1 MASQPRSLVGQVVA
15 ITGGARGIGRATA
28 TTLVREGAKV
38 AIGDLDHSAAEQTAS
53 EIGGGTIG
61 LPLDVTDR
69 GSFEAFLDAV
79 EAKLGPVDVLI
90 NNAGIMLLGDFF
102 EEESELA
109 RRQIE
114 INLWGVWIGSQL
126 AGRRF
131 RRRGRGHL
139 VNVASMSGKSGFPG
153 AATYCANKHAVV
165 GLSESIR
172 GELKDSGVE
181 ISCVM
186 PSIVNT
192 ELASGLGEARFVK
205 NVDPQ
210 DVANEITSALKEPRF
225 DVFVPRSNGAL
236 TKAMAILPR
245 SAVDATT
252 KLFKADKVLVEVD
265 DRARLAY
272 QDRATQRLTGSA
284 NAPSIGSGDDE
295 S

>member
-69 GSFEAFLDAV
+69 ASFEAFLDAV

-139 VNVASMSGKSGFPG
+139 VNVASMAGKSGFPG
-153 AATYCANKHAVV
+153 AATYCATKHAVV

>member
-1 MASQPRSLVGQVVA
+1 MA
-15 ITGGARGIGRATA
+15 
-28 TTLVREGAKV
+28 
-38 AIGDLDHSAAEQTAS
+38 
-53 EIGGGTIG
+53 
-61 LPLDVTDR
+61 
-69 GSFEAFLDAV
+69 
-79 EAKLGPVDVLI
+79 
-90 NNAGIMLLGDFF
+90 
-102 EEESELA
+102 
-109 RRQIE
+109 
-114 INLWGVWIGSQL
+114 
-126 AGRRF
+126 
-131 RRRGRGHL
+131 
-139 VNVASMSGKSGFPG
+139 GKSGFPG
-153 AATYCANKHAVV
+153 AATYCATKHAVV

-272 QDRATQRLTGSA
+272 QDRATQRLTGSS

>member
-1 MASQPRSLVGQVVA
+1 MSSQPRSLVGQVVA

-38 AIGDLDHSAAEQTAS
+38 AIGDVDHSAAEQTAT

-69 GSFEAFLDAV
+69 ASFEAFLDAT

-102 EEESELA
+102 DEDPELA

-114 INLWGVWIGSQL
+114 INLWGVWTGSHL
-126 AGRRF
+126 AGKRF

-139 VNVASMSGKSGFPG
+139 VNVASMAGKSGFPG
-153 AATYCANKHAVV
+153 SATYCATKHAVV

-192 ELASGLGEARFVK
+192 ELASGLGQARFVK

-210 DVANEITSALKEPRF
+210 DVANEIISALKEPRF
-225 DVFVPRSNGAL
+225 DVFVPRSNAAL
-236 TKAMAILPR
+236 VRTMAVLPRRVQDVTTKA
-245 SAVDATT
+245 
-252 KLFKADKVLVEVD
+252 FKADRVLVEVD

-272 QDRATQRLTGSA
+272 QERATQRLTGSQQ
-284 NAPSIGSGDDE
+284 PTIGQGDE
-295 S
+295 SQ

>member
-1 MASQPRSLVGQVVA
+1 MSSQPRSLVGQVVA

-38 AIGDLDHSAAEQTAS
+38 AIGDLDHSAAEQTAN

-69 GSFEAFLDAV
+69 ASFEAFLDAV

-102 EEESELA
+102 EEDPELA

-114 INLWGVWIGSQL
+114 INLWGVWTGSHL
-126 AGRRF
+126 AGKRF

-139 VNVASMSGKSGFPG
+139 VNVASMAGKSGFPG
-153 AATYCANKHAVV
+153 SATYCATKHAVV

-192 ELASGLGEARFVK
+192 ELASGLGQARFVK

-210 DVANEITSALKEPRF
+210 DVANEIISALKEPRF

-236 TKAMAILPR
+236 VRAMAVLPR
-245 SAVDATT
+245 GVQDATS
-252 KLFKADKVLVEVD
+252 KAFKADRVLV
-265 DRARLAY
+265 
-272 QDRATQRLTGSA
+272 
-284 NAPSIGSGDDE
+284 
-295 S
+295 

>member
-1 MASQPRSLVGQVVA
+1 MAKQPRSLVGQVIA
-15 ITGGARGIGRATA
+15 ITGAARGIGRATA
-28 TTLVREGAKV
+28 TALVREGAKV
-38 AIGDLDHSAAEQTAS
+38 AIGDLDHQLAEQTAS

-61 LPLDVTDR
+61 LPLDVTDPA
-69 GSFEAFLDAV
+69 SFEAYLDAV
-79 EAKLGPVDVLI
+79 EARLGPVDVLI

-102 EEESELA
+102 EENPVDA

-114 INLWGVWIGSQL
+114 INLWGVWTGSHI
-126 AGRRF
+126 AGKRF

-139 VNVASMSGKSGFPG
+139 VNVASMAGKSGFPG
-153 AATYCANKHAVV
+153 AATYCATKHAVV

-172 GELKDSGVE
+172 GELLGTDVE
-181 ISCVM
+181 VSCVM

-210 DVANEITSALKEPRF
+210 DVAAEIVDALKVPRF

-236 TKAMAILPR
+236 VRTMALLPR
-245 SAVDATT
+245 RVADATS
-252 KLFKADKVLVEVD
+252 KAFKADKVLTDVD

-272 QDRATQRLTGSA
+272 QQRATGGL
-284 NAPSIGSGDDE
+284 GSGSKPGIGDG
-295 S
+295 SSGQ

>member
-1 MASQPRSLVGQVVA
+1 MASQPRSLVGQVIA

-69 GSFEAFLDAV
+69 ASFEAFLDAV

-139 VNVASMSGKSGFPG
+139 VNVASMAGKSGFPG
-153 AATYCANKHAVV
+153 AATYCATKHAVV

-245 SAVDATT
+245 GAVDATT

-272 QDRATQRLTGSA
+272 QERATQRLTGSS
-284 NAPSIGSGDDE
+284 NAPSIGSGDDQ

>member
-1 MASQPRSLVGQVVA
+1 MASQPRSLVGQVIA

-69 GSFEAFLDAV
+69 ASFEAFLDAV

-139 VNVASMSGKSGFPG
+139 VNVASMAGKSGFPG
-153 AATYCANKHAVV
+153 AATYCATKHAVV

>member
-1 MASQPRSLVGQVVA
+1 MASQPRSLVGQVIA

-69 GSFEAFLDAV
+69 ASFEAFLDAV

-139 VNVASMSGKSGFPG
+139 VNVASMAGKSGFPG
-153 AATYCANKHAVV
+153 AATYCATKHAVV

-272 QDRATQRLTGSA
+272 QDRATQRLTGSS

>member
-1 MASQPRSLVGQVVA
+1 MAKQPRSLVGQVVA

-28 TTLVREGAKV
+28 TALVREGAKV
-38 AIGDLDHSAAEQTAS
+38 AIGDLDHPLAEKTAS

-69 GSFEAFLDAV
+69 ASFEAFLDAV
-79 EAKLGPVDVLI
+79 EARLGPVDALI

-102 EEESELA
+102 EENPEDA

-126 AGRRF
+126 AGKRF

-139 VNVASMSGKSGFPG
+139 VNVASMAGKSGFPG
-153 AATYCANKHAVV
+153 SATYCATKHAVV

-172 GELKDSGVE
+172 GELRGTGVE

-192 ELASGLGEARFVK
+192 ELASGLGQARFVK

-210 DVANEITSALKEPRF
+210 DVAAEIVDALKEPRF
-225 DVFVPRSNGAL
+225 DVFVPRSNGPLVRSMAL
-236 TKAMAILPR
+236 LPRGASEAMAR
-245 SAVDATT
+245 A
-252 KLFKADKVLVEVD
+252 FRADRVLVEVD
-265 DRARLAY
+265 DKARLAY
-272 QDRATQRLTGSA
+272 QNRATGGLGSGPST
-284 NAPSIGSGDDE
+284 PSIGSGED
-295 S
+295 